1 MQMSLSRKKTNTEYI
16 PLVSKDWRDAGPE
29 IERLGQRIDVVRD
42 VVHRL
47 TKSDQKWAVRYWR
60 EAETQLLHR
69 WKIAVD
75 LQHCGAR
82 ESSMVRNAMT
92 SKIDYSWWE
101 PAEEII
107 SMPIL
112 DHVTN
117 WCYEKF
123 GITGRPGLD
132 WSWERAMEQKLQKAR
147 QGQA

>member
-1 MQMSLSRKKTNTEYI
+1 MSLSRKKTNTEYI

-42 VVHRL
+42 VVQRL
-47 TKSDQKWAVRYWR
+47 TESDQKWAVRYWL
-60 EAETQLLHR
+60 EAEAQLLHR

-82 ESSMVRNAMT
+82 ESSMVRNTTT

-101 PAEEII
+101 PAQEI
-107 SMPIL
+107 SMSFPVIDNITRWVL
-112 DHVTN
+112 DH
-117 WCYEKF
+117 
-123 GITGRPGLD
+123 TGNTDLTRA
-132 WSWERAMEQKLQKAR
+132 WEMAREEKLQKAR